1 MNLIVFALKE
11 EDCIREYPDWIK
23 IYTGIGKINAAYS
36 ITKAIEKYKPNK
48 IINFGTAGGINLK
61 KHSFVKINKFIQLD
75 MKSNQLAN
83 KLYATPFENDI
94 GFIGED
100 GIICGTS
107 DTFITNSIE
116 LKSVVDLVDME
127 CYVFAKICKIENILF
142 ESYKYITDECDSE
155 SSNDWKENI
164 KKAKQYYDEVMRN
177 Q

>member
-11 EDCIREYPDWIK
+11 EDCIKEYPGWIK
-23 IYTGIGKINAAYS
+23 IYTGVGKINATYS
-36 ITKAIEKYKPNK
+36 LTKAILKHNPNK
-48 IINFGTAGGINLK
+48 IINFGTAGGINIK

-75 MKSNQLAN
+75 MKCNQLSIN
-83 KLYATPFENDI
+83 TYSTPFEEDL
-94 GFIGED
+94 GFIGSE

-116 LKSVVDLVDME
+116 LKNIVDLVDME
-127 CYVFAKICKIENILF
+127 SYSLAKVCKFENVKF
-142 ESYKYITDECDSE
+142 ESYKYITDECNGD

-164 KKAKQYYDEVMRN
+164 KKAKQNYENIMEL